1 MHASLVFAPA
11 QAYLIQKKKKK
22 KKKKKY
28 IDIYIYIYGKL
39 EAED

>member
-22 KKKKKY
+22 KKN
-28 IDIYIYIYGKL
+28 IYIYIYIYAKL